1 MPRKPPAYC
10 SHGGVGCITQ
20 SCFEL
25 EETIM
30 LERHP
35 TRFPAPLNSAQALLC
50 AILLLL
56 IPVAA
61 YSGQWRVAPARI
73 FLDSAAKSSVITLV
87 NDGDEMINLQG
98 KAMEWSQDPEG
109 KDVYQETK
117 GLVFFP
123 RILMIDKGEQKII
136 RAGIKM
142 APTAKEKTYRLFI
155 EEIPQPKKNTS
166 DTAQLTVAVRFGV
179 PVFVKPLKEE
189 LVGELAS
196 TALTK
201 GILST
206 IVKNTGNTHFRI
218 IEISIKGRNVKG
230 EETFAEKLNGWYLLA
245 GANRLYS
252 TPIPAGKCGA
262 TEQLDITVT
271 TDTKIILNGHLNVD
285 KGQCS
290 P

>member
-1 MPRKPPAYC
+1 
-10 SHGGVGCITQ
+10 
-20 SCFEL
+20 
-25 EETIM
+25 M
-30 LERHP
+30 LERYHP
-35 TRFPAPLNSAQALLC
+35 HLAAPFNSVQALFYAVFILLVFPAAC
-50 AILLLL
+50 
-56 IPVAA
+56 

-73 FLDSAAKSSVITLV
+73 FLDREAKSSVITVV
-87 NDGDEMINLQG
+87 NDGDEKINLQG

-117 GLVFFP
+117 DLVFFP
-123 RILMIDKGEQKII
+123 RILMIEKGEQKII

-142 APTAKEKTYRLFI
+142 PATVKEKTYRLFI
-155 EEIPQPKKNTS
+155 EEIPQPKKSTA

-189 LVGELAS
+189 LGGELTSA
-196 TALTK
+196 TLTK
-201 GILST
+201 GVFSA

-218 IEISIKGRNVKG
+218 NEISIKGRNVKG
-230 EETFAEKLNGWYLLA
+230 EEIFAEKLNGWYLLA

-252 TPIPAGKCGA
+252 TPIPAGKCDT

>member
-1 MPRKPPAYC
+1 MP
-10 SHGGVGCITQ
+10 
-20 SCFEL
+20 
-25 EETIM
+25 
-30 LERHP
+30 ERRHH
-35 TRFPAPLNSAQALLC
+35 TRFPAPLNSLQALLC
-50 AILLLL
+50 AVFILLVF
-56 IPVAA
+56 PAA
-61 YSGQWRVAPARI
+61 GYSGQWRVAPARI
-73 FLDSAAKSSVITLV
+73 FLDREAKSSVITVV
-87 NDGDEMINLQG
+87 NEGDEKINLQG
-98 KAMEWSQDPEG
+98 KAMEWSQDPDG

-117 GLVFFP
+117 DLVFFP

-136 RAGIKM
+136 RAGIKI
-142 APTAKEKTYRLFI
+142 PVTAKEKTYRLFI
-155 EEIPQPKKNTS
+155 EEIPQPKKKTA
-166 DTAQLTVAVRFGV
+166 DTAQLTVAVRFGI

-196 TALTK
+196 TALTR
-201 GILST
+201 GIFST

-271 TDTKIILNGHLNVD
+271 TDTKIIFNRHLNVD
-285 KGQCS
+285 KGQCL